1 MSHESIKTALSDAV
15 NQTAANIPFYAV
27 HPDKDFTRIRKIS
40 AADLI
45 SFLVS
50 YSSSSTRLELLDFFG
65 MVPNAPSASA
75 FNQQRAKLKPDTL
88 EAVFHQFNSSVLA
101 MEKKL
106 DYLFIAADGSTFTF
120 FSKPSFSMPEY
131 FVSEGHSMK
140 GF

>member
-15 NQTAANIPFYAV
+15 NQTAANIPLYAV

-50 YSSSSTRLELLDFFG
+50 CGSSSTRLELLDFFG

-75 FNQQRAKLKPDTL
+75 FNQQRAKLKSDAL
-88 EAVFHQFNSSVLA
+88 EAVFHQFNSSVLTMGKNWTIVSLPRMA
-101 MEKKL
+101 TSL
-106 DYLFIAADGSTFTF
+106 LYSANFLFPRRNILFPRDI
-120 FSKPSFSMPEY
+120 P
-131 FVSEGHSMK
+131 
-140 GF
+140 